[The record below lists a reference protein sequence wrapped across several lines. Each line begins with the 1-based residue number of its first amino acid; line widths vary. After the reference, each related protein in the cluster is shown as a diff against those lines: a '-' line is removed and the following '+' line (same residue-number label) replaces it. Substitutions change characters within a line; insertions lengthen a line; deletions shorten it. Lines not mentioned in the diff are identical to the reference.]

1 MKTAQDILNQKAT
14 VSLFTVAPQE
24 TVKKAIEMMVAK
36 KVGAIL
42 VAEED
47 RIIGIWTE
55 RDLLNNMTKPSFNP
69 ETDPVRNYMS
79 SPLRK
84 ASHDTP
90 LVVLEE
96 MFLGLF
102 IRHILVEKDNQY
114 VGLLSIGDVIRTSL
128 LEKDEKIK
136 ELNSIA
142 SWQYYEDW
150 CWKKKS

>member
-1 MKTAQDILNQKAT
+1 MKTAQDILNQKAM
-14 VSLFTVAPQE
+14 VSLFTVAPQV
-24 TVKKAIEMMVAK
+24 TVKKAIEKMVAK

-42 VAEED
+42 VEEEN

-55 RDLLNNMTKPSFNP
+55 RDLLNNMTNPGFDP
-69 ETDPVRNYMS
+69 ETDSVGDYMS
-79 SPLRK
+79 SPLKK

-102 IRHILVEKDNQY
+102 IRHILVEKDNRY

-150 CWKKKS
+150 CWKKK